1 MYQYKPVCTIQV
13 KHLSSMYQYKQVHTY
28 LYLFKQFENIVCTS
42 TKQYI
47 LVCTS
52 ELQAIKIT
60 YWYVLVCTYL
70 ENPGEFPVPQS

>member
-28 LYLFKQFENIVCTS
+28 LYLFKQFEKIVCTS

-52 ELQAIKIT
+52 ELHAIKNT
-60 YWYVLVCTYL
+60 YWYVLVHT
-70 ENPGEFPVPQS
+70 